1 MTDHASTGLRVRVPQ
16 VKGQIKLRKPKTA
29 YLGSVRFFKHL
40 IVTILL
46 ILITVPWGVVAYMG
60 GRGQVN
66 RDEILSL
73 ENRLTAASD
82 EKQSLLVEYEERL
95 DQAAREQEE
104 LRLLLRQTEAQLT
117 RAETI
122 YEFQSAYGSLYP
134 ELWVEGPKEYVDSS
148 KTIYLTF
155 DDGPGGSTKSI
166 LDILQRY
173 DIKATF
179 FIVGYTIPGRESV
192 LRQVAEAGHTLGVHT
207 YSHVYRDIY
216 SSLEAYLE
224 DFSKASAL
232 IEEVTGIKPDIFRF
246 PGGSMNIY
254 NETWGNTIISEML
267 SRGYRYYD
275 WNVGSGD
282 TSVTAT
288 AETIYDAV
296 IRQVY
301 SNPYGVVLMHDG
313 GGNRSQ
319 TVEALPRIIER
330 LLREGYHFDKLTN
343 QVRPTVFAPTSFS
356 RG

>member
-16 VKGQIKLRKPKTA
+16 VKGQIKLRKTKTA

-40 IVTILL
+40 IVTVLV
-46 ILITVPWGVVAYMG
+46 ILITVPWGVVAYMA
-60 GRGQVN
+60 GRGQVS
-66 RDEILSL
+66 RDAMLLL
-73 ENRLTAASD
+73 ENRLAAVND
-82 EKQSLLVEYEERL
+82 EKQSLFDEYEERL
-95 DQAAREQEE
+95 EQAALEQEE
-104 LRLLLRQTEAQLT
+104 LRLLLHQMETQLT

-122 YEFQSAYGSLYP
+122 YEFQSAYGHLHP
-134 ELWVEGPKEYVDSS
+134 ELWVEGPKEYIDSS
-148 KTIYLTF
+148 RTVYLTF

-166 LDILQRY
+166 LEILQRY
-173 DIKATF
+173 DIPATF
-179 FIVGYTIPGRESV
+179 FIVGYTIPGREAT
-192 LRQVAEAGHTLGVHT
+192 LRQVAEAGHTIGVHT

-216 SSLEAYLE
+216 SSLEAFLD
-224 DFSKASAL
+224 DFSKASTL
-232 IEEVTGIKPDIFRF
+232 IEEVTGMKPDIFRF

-282 TSVTAT
+282 TSVSAS

-296 IRQVY
+296 IRQVN

-330 LLREGYHFDKLTN
+330 LLREGYRFDKLTN